1 MAALHFSEAEF
12 NKQVLEGRAEALVD
26 FWAPWCGPCKM
37 LGPVI
42 DGIAD
47 ELAGSTLVA
56 KINIDE
62 NPAVAERYGVMSIP
76 TIIVFRGGEEVARQV
91 GLVPKDSILALLK

>member
-12 NKQVLEGRAEALVD
+12 NKQVLEDRAEALVD